1 MNWPN
6 AKLRG
11 SCLAAGLLLALMS
24 STAHSALFGDDEARR
39 AILELRQKTD
49 QTAEQQ
55 RLRDNEQSE
64 QIGQLRK
71 SMLDMSNL
79 IELMRTE
86 NARLR
91 GTIEQLARDLSETQL
106 KLREVDGRLH
116 RLEPQKATIDGKEFT
131 ADAQEIRQYEAAMTL
146 VRNGDFAAA
155 VSALSAFR
163 TRYPTSGYGP
173 SALFWLGNAQY
184 GKRDYSAAVASF
196 RSFVSGQPAD
206 PRAPEALL
214 AVANC
219 HFELK
224 ETRSARK
231 ALDELFKAYP
241 NSEAAV
247 AGKERLAA
255 LK

>member
-1 MNWPN
+1 M
-6 AKLRG
+6 
-11 SCLAAGLLLALMS
+11 
-24 STAHSALFGDDEARR
+24 R
-39 AILELRQKTD
+39 A
-49 QTAEQQ
+49 
-55 RLRDNEQSE
+55 
-64 QIGQLRK
+64 
-71 SMLDMSNL
+71 
-79 IELMRTE
+79 E

-131 ADAQEIRQYEAAMTL
+131 ADAEEIRQYEAAMTL
-146 VRNGDFAAA
+146 VRNAEFPAA

-196 RSFVSGQPAD
+196 RSFVSGQPTD

>member
-64 QIGQLRK
+64 QLGQLRK

-146 VRNGDFAAA
+146 VRSGDFAAA

>member
-1 MNWPN
+1 MNWPKV
-6 AKLRG
+6 KLRC
-11 SCLAAGLLLALMS
+11 SSLAAGLLLALLS

-39 AILELRQKTD
+39 AILELRQKMD
-49 QTAEQQ
+49 QNVEQQ

-64 QIGQLRK
+64 QLGQLRK
-71 SMLDMSNL
+71 SVLDMSNL
-79 IELMRTE
+79 IELMRAE

-106 KLREVDGRLH
+106 KLREVDGRL
-116 RLEPQKATIDGKEFT
+116 RQLEPQKASIDGKEFT
-131 ADAQEIRQYEAAMTL
+131 ADAEEIRQYEAAMTL
-146 VRNGDFAAA
+146 VRNAEFPAAA
-155 VSALSAFR
+155 SALSAFR
-163 TRYPTSGYGP
+163 ARYPNSGYGA

-184 GKRDYSAAVASF
+184 GKRDYPAAVASF
-196 RSFVSGQPAD
+196 RSFVSAHPAD

-224 ETRSARK
+224 DTRFARK

-247 AGKERLAA
+247 AGKERLAS

>member
-1 MNWPN
+1 MSWSN

-11 SCLAAGLLLALMS
+11 SVLAAGLLLALMS
-24 STAHSALFGDDEARR
+24 STAQAALFGDDEARR
-39 AILELRQKTD
+39 AILELRQKLD

-64 QIGQLRK
+64 QLGQLRK

-79 IELMRTE
+79 FELMRAE

-106 KLREVDGRLH
+106 KLREVDGRL
-116 RLEPQKATIDGKEFT
+116 RQLEPQKATIDGKEFT
-131 ADAQEIRQYEAAMTL
+131 ADAEEIRQYEAAMTL
-146 VRNGDFAAA
+146 VRNAEFPAA

-163 TRYPTSGYGP
+163 TRYPSSGYGP

-206 PRAPEALL
+206 SRAPEALL

-247 AGKERLAA
+247 AGKERLAS

>member
-1 MNWPN
+1 
-6 AKLRG
+6 
-11 SCLAAGLLLALMS
+11 
-24 STAHSALFGDDEARR
+24 
-39 AILELRQKTD
+39 
-49 QTAEQQ
+49 
-55 RLRDNEQSE
+55 
-64 QIGQLRK
+64 
-71 SMLDMSNL
+71 
-79 IELMRTE
+79 
-86 NARLR
+86 
-91 GTIEQLARDLSETQL
+91 
-106 KLREVDGRLH
+106 V
-116 RLEPQKATIDGKEFT
+116 
-131 ADAQEIRQYEAAMTL
+131 
-146 VRNGDFAAA
+146 
-155 VSALSAFR
+155 
-163 TRYPTSGYGP
+163 
-173 SALFWLGNAQY
+173 LFWLGNAQY

>member
-1 MNWPN
+1 MSWPN

-11 SCLAAGLLLALMS
+11 SVLAAGLLLALMS

>member
-55 RLRDNEQSE
+55 RLRDIEQSE
-64 QIGQLRK
+64 QLGQLRK

-146 VRNGDFAAA
+146 VRSGDFPAA

>member
-1 MNWPN
+1 MSWPN

-11 SCLAAGLLLALMS
+11 SVFAAGLLLALMS

-55 RLRDNEQSE
+55 RLRDTEQSE
-64 QIGQLRK
+64 QLGQLRK

-146 VRNGDFAAA
+146 VRSGDFPAA

>member
-146 VRNGDFAAA
+146 VRSGDFAAA

>member
-146 VRNGDFAAA
+146 VRSGDFPAA

>member
-1 MNWPN
+1 MSWPN

-11 SCLAAGLLLALMS
+11 SVFAAGLLLALMS

-64 QIGQLRK
+64 QLGQLRK

-146 VRNGDFAAA
+146 VRSGDFPAA

>member
-1 MNWPN
+1 MSWPN

-11 SCLAAGLLLALMS
+11 SVLAAGLLLALMS

-131 ADAQEIRQYEAAMTL
+131 ADAQEISQYEAAMTL

>member
-1 MNWPN
+1 MSWPN

-11 SCLAAGLLLALMS
+11 SVFAAGLLLALMS
-24 STAHSALFGDDEARR
+24 STAQAALFGDDEARR
-39 AILELRQKTD
+39 AILELRQKMD

-64 QIGQLRK
+64 QLGQLRK

-79 IELMRTE
+79 TELMRAE

-106 KLREVDGRLH
+106 KLREVDGRL
-116 RLEPQKATIDGKEFT
+116 RQLEPQKATIDGKEFT
-131 ADAQEIRQYEAAMTL
+131 ADAEEIRQYEAAMTL
-146 VRNGDFAAA
+146 VRSGDFPAA

-163 TRYPTSGYGP
+163 TRFPTSGYGP

-196 RSFVSGQPAD
+196 RSFVSGQPTD